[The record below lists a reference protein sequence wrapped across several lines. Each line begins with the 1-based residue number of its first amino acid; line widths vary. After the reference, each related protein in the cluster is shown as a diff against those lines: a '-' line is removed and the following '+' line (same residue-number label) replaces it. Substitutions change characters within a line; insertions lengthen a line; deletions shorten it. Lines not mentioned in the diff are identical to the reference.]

1 MADYKIKV
9 GDTSI
14 EAVNPVNEV
23 SPYNL
28 TCNVV
33 RVAYTNTALGCTEVP
48 SNIVTSMSCSIEWKS
63 SSEKDEHKKITHF
76 ITGLLRC
83 RVPAGVTIV
92 NTDKIYYNSETYE
105 ITNIEDVNNLGVLLV
120 ISIRKVK

>member
-14 EAVNPVNEV
+14 EAVNPVNGV

-76 ITGLLRC
+76 DLQGSGWIE
-83 RVPAGVTIV
+83 AGVNYV
-92 NTDKIYYNSETYE
+92 
-105 ITNIEDVNNLGVLLV
+105 V
-120 ISIRKVK
+120 ISSYERKN